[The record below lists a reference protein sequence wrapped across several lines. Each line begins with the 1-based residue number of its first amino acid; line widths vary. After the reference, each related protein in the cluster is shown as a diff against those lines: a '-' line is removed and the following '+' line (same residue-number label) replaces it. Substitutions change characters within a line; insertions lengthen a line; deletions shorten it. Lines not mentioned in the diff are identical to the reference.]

1 MATHDTDLRM
11 DPITFEVL
19 RNTFRAICNE
29 GSAVLER
36 VAYAP
41 AITEG
46 RDYSVSMVTADGR
59 FISHGDRDHTPHF
72 GTFEATT
79 RAVLEDVEEF
89 RPGDAYIFSDP
100 YRGGTHNQDIRLV
113 RPVFWNG
120 ELFAFML
127 GLCHWTDVGGP
138 VPGTFNPNATEVYA
152 EGIRLPT
159 MKLYDQ
165 GKPVKSTFELLK
177 LNVRV
182 PADRMGDLAAQNQAT
197 LTMEAR
203 LKELIEKYGA
213 ETIRLAF
220 AEVMN
225 YSERL
230 FRREVAGLPDGTYE
244 FQDFLDLDEGKQDH
258 RPIKVHCRLTIRGSE
273 ITIDW
278 SDSDPAPIGP
288 QGVTY
293 PGAVSATL
301 DGTLHCFPHLSPLN
315 HGVIRAI
322 KIITRPGTV
331 THILPPTPM
340 AGYCAGA
347 YEKMD
352 AATMGAWA
360 QALAAVDPTRISCG
374 IVNLENCVIGGIHP
388 KRKTRFVSYFWM
400 EGGQGARPY
409 KDGPTFQ
416 MMIFAGGA
424 CNQSLEV
431 AERWY
436 PFHFTRFEAIQD
448 SCGDGKFRGG
458 FGVNKSYRLWG
469 DGVMTVHGDREI
481 VTPFGLSGGTN
492 GGPNQLIL
500 NEGTPQERSMG
511 LRATQVPVKAGD
523 HIAFKS
529 NGGGG
534 FGDPLERDPQKVL
547 EDYVNEFMS
556 LQKARDV
563 YGVAIRAIDPDTLRY
578 EVDEAETAR
587 LRQALRGRPRKE
599 GFGPGEVHPFG
610 ARLRVDPEVLKRLAG
625 KAA

>member
-1 MATHDTDLRM
+1 MRAHDPELRL

-19 RNTFRAICNE
+19 RNAFRSICNQ

-89 RPGDAYIFSDP
+89 LPGDAYLFSDP

-113 RPVFWNG
+113 RPVFWDG
-120 ELFAFML
+120 RLFAFML

-159 MKLYDQ
+159 MKLYDR

-203 LKELIEKYGA
+203 LTELIEKYGA
-213 ETIRLAF
+213 ATITLAF
-220 AEVMN
+220 EEVMN
-225 YSERL
+225 SSERL

-244 FQDFLDLDEGKQDH
+244 FEDFLDLDEGKTDH
-258 RPIKVHCRLTIRGSE
+258 RPIRVHCRLTIAGSDA
-273 ITIDW
+273 TIDW
-278 SDSDPAPIGP
+278 SGSDPAPIGP
-288 QGVTY
+288 QGVTQ
-293 PGAVSATL
+293 PGAISATL
-301 DGTLHCFPHLSPLN
+301 DGTLHCFPHLNPLN
-315 HGVIRAI
+315 HGIIRSL
-322 KIITRPGTV
+322 KIVTRPGTV
-331 THILPPTPM
+331 AHILPPSPM

-347 YEKMD
+347 YKKMD
-352 AATMGAWA
+352 AATMGAWF

-374 IVNLENCVIGGIHP
+374 LVNLENCVIGGIHP

-436 PFHFTRFEAIQD
+436 PFHFTRFEAIPD

-469 DGVMTVHGDREI
+469 DGILTVHGDREI
-481 VTPFGLSGGTN
+481 ITPFGLSGGTN
-492 GGPNQLIL
+492 GAPNQLIL
-500 NEGTPQERSMG
+500 NEGGPEERSLG
-511 LRATQVPVKAGD
+511 LRATQIPVRSGD

-534 FGDPLERDPQKVL
+534 FGDPLERDPRCVL
-547 EDYVNEFMS
+547 QDVINEFVS
-556 LQKARDV
+556 LAKAREI

-578 EVDEAETAR
+578 EVDGAETAR
-587 LRQALRGRPRKE
+587 LRRDLRQRPRRT

-610 ARLRVDPEVLKRLAG
+610 ARVRVDEAVLRRLTG
-625 KAA
+625 KVA

>member
-1 MATHDTDLRM
+1 MPRGDTDVRM

-19 RNTFRAICNE
+19 RNSFRSICNQ
-29 GSAVLER
+29 GSAMLER

-46 RDYSVSMVTADGR
+46 RDYSVSIVTADGR
-59 FISHGDRDHTPHF
+59 FVSHGDRDHTPHF

-79 RAVLEDVEEF
+79 RAVLEDVDVF
-89 RPGDAYIFSDP
+89 HPGDAYLFSDP

-113 RPVFWNG
+113 RPVFYDG

-138 VPGTFNPNATEVYA
+138 VPGTFNPRATECYA

-159 MKLYDQ
+159 MPLYQ
-165 GKPVKSTFELLK
+165 RGKPVKSTFELLK

-182 PADRMGDLAAQNQAT
+182 PDDRMGDLAAQNQAT
-197 LTMEAR
+197 LLMEQR
-203 LKELIEKYGA
+203 LLELIEKYGA
-213 ETIRLAF
+213 KTIKLAF
-220 AEVMN
+220 EEVMN

-230 FRREVAGLPDGTYE
+230 FRREVETLPDGTYE
-244 FQDFLDLDEGKQDH
+244 FQDFLDLDEGRSVKQ
-258 RPIKVHCRLTIRGSE
+258 PIKVHCRLTIAGSDV
-273 ITIDW
+273 TIDW
-278 SDSDPAPIGP
+278 SESDPAPIGP

-293 PGAVSATL
+293 PAAVSATL
-301 DGTLHCFPHLSPLN
+301 DGTLHCFPHLNPLN
-315 HGVIRAI
+315 HGIIRAI
-322 KIITRPGTV
+322 KIVTRPGTV
-331 THILPPTPM
+331 THILAPTPT
-340 AGYCAGA
+340 AGYCGGA

-352 AATMGAWA
+352 SSTMGAWA

-374 IVNLENCVIGGIHP
+374 TVNLENCVIGGVHP

-416 MMIFAGGA
+416 MMLFAGGA

-436 PFHFTRFEAIQD
+436 PFHFTRFEAIPD
-448 SCGDGKFRGG
+448 SCGDGKYRGG

-469 DGVMTVHGDREI
+469 DGVLTVHGDREI

-500 NEGTPQERSMG
+500 NAGTPDERVLG
-511 LRATQVPVKAGD
+511 LRATEVPVKPGD
-523 HIAFKS
+523 VVVFNS

-534 FGDPLERDPQKVL
+534 FGNPADRDPRLVC
-547 EDYVNEFMS
+547 DDVANGFIS
-556 LQKARDV
+556 LGKARDV
-563 YGVAIRAIDPDTLRY
+563 YGVAIRVIDPDTVQY
-578 EVDEAETAR
+578 EVDEQETAT
-587 LRQALRGRPRKE
+587 LRVALRRRPRKE

-610 ARLRVDPEVLKRLAG
+610 ARLRVDTAVLKRLTG
-625 KAA
+625 RD